1 LQCRKFGQNW
11 SGAMARPF
19 TRAQSLQNR
28 AFLRALERTGN
39 VREAAR
45 DLGIH
50 RSTLTKRRAAHPA
63 FAAEWDA
70 ALALA
75 HAALLPPRDGEGDRR
90 PKAVSRGGVPRTAT
104 AQPHLHRTPS
114 GRLQLRRAGPRRLTR
129 VVEQAFLAALSAS
142 ANIRLSAAATGFSHS
157 AFYQHARASPAFARE
172 MRLAL
177 QMGYERLEM
186 ALIESWSPAS
196 HADDD
201 WRHNDPPP
209 IPPMTANQ
217 ALQLLYLH
225 QKEARLLAEPAH
237 IRRRRGESKEAHS
250 FRLSAM
256 YEARLQRDREA
267 FELAEAERRGQGEP
281 CLGDAAGMSLP
292 DLAQVRGWS
301 RAKGEEE
308 PEQDRALF
316 GGRRV
321 GDLGDSIA

>member
-1 LQCRKFGQNW
+1 MNK
-11 SGAMARPF
+11 PF
-19 TRAQSLQNR
+19 TRAQMLQNR
-28 AFLRALERTGN
+28 AFLRALARTGN

-50 RSTLTKRRAAHPA
+50 RSTLTRRRAAHPA

-75 HAALLPPRDGEGDRR
+75 HAALNPPHHGEAGGGGRAPRR
-90 PKAVSRGGVPRTAT
+90 AFSE
-104 AQPHLHRTPS
+104 PHLHRTPS

-129 VVEQAFLAALSAS
+129 AVEQAFLAALSAS

-157 AFYQHARASPAFARE
+157 AFYQHAKASPAFARE

-177 QMGYERLEM
+177 RMGYERLEM
-186 ALIESWSPAS
+186 ALVESWSPAS
-196 HADDD
+196 HADDE

-237 IRRRRGESKEAHS
+237 IKRRRGESKEAHS
-250 FRLSAM
+250 FRMSAM
-256 YEARLQRDREA
+256 YEARLERDRETFA
-267 FELAEAERRGQGEP
+267 VAEAERRERGEP
-281 CLGDAAGMSLP
+281 HVFGPKPPRLA
-292 DLAQVRGWS
+292 DLAQVTGWS
-301 RAKGEEE
+301 RAKGEES

-316 GGRRV
+316 GGRR
-321 GDLGDSIA
+321 LGVDRNR